1 VCLDWYHVIEKLWS
15 AGECIHHEGS
25 NELRAWVGEQATRLR
40 KGTVLAV
47 IETLRDAYASI
58 PKTGPNNKGKR
69 ERLDRI
75 LKHLVENQSRMRYRD
90 LRRQDLDIGTGAAE
104 GAVRNLIGIRLDG
117 PGMRWSRGRS
127 ERLLHL
133 RCVLLNGLWADFA
146 DHLAACDALTLR
158 SSPIPAQTHEAKRRE
173 AA

>member
-1 VCLDWYHVIEKLWS
+1 MLRRR
-15 AGECIHHEGS
+15 AGHP
-25 NELRAWVGEQATRLR
+25 AAQ
-40 KGTVLAV
+40 GTVLAV
-47 IETLRDAYASI
+47 IEALRNAYAST

-69 ERLDRI
+69 DRLDKI
-75 LKHLVENQSRMRYRD
+75 LKHLVENQSRLRYRH

-133 RCVLLNGLWADFA
+133 RCVLLNGLWDVFA
-146 DHLAACDALTLR
+146 NHLAAGNPISLR
-158 SSPIPAQTHEAKRRE
+158 SSPIATQTHAAKRNE